1 MHFPD
6 DFFLLLCKIIEKHHL
21 FSLQEV
27 GVCIL
32 LIIGNKALVEISA
45 FVYKY
50 HCFCQTLASS
60 CSKEWNLYSFS
71 LCSLK
76 SSADNTCKYG
86 KSTVPDVEMG
96 EQA

>member
-1 MHFPD
+1 VKKGNLLFGGKSPN
-6 DFFLLLCKIIEKHHL
+6 FFVNKELI
-21 FSLQEV
+21 F
-27 GVCIL
+27 CIL
-32 LIIGNKALVEISA
+32 LIIRNKALVEISA